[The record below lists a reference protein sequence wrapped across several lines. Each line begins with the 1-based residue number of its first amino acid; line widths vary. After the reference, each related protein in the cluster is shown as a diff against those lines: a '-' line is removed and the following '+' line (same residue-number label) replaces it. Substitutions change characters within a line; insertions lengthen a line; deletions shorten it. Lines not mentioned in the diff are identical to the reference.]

1 MYVMCLKHLSLSL
14 SLMYQMLP
22 WPLHVWYSIG
32 IERDFDGYER
42 VGFINE
48 RVDMIEDI
56 YGATRSYEGDLVA
69 KQDPS
74 YSWLAY
80 AMVTTCTILGLD
92 CLCFA

>member
-1 MYVMCLKHLSLSL
+1 
-14 SLMYQMLP
+14 MYQMLP

-69 KQDPS
+69 KKDPN

-80 AMVTTCTILGLD
+80 AMVTTWTILGLD